1 MPVVSS
7 RTVAEYFGK
16 KHSDVVRAIASTITD
31 APELLASRNFA
42 QWSELVD
49 IGSGAKRTVTGY
61 WMDRKGFCLLA
72 MGITGAKALTFKC
85 AYIRER
91 LQGRKSVPVEDHQ
104 QIREESVRT
113 VRELI
118 LQVLRPFRAHAR
130 GWCVAGRDE
139 TRYWAVGASRLGVC
153 VEASCGGRK
162 SVLQTVRAPLSLDDL
177 TIPM

>member
-16 KHSDVVRAIASTITD
+16 RRDNVLRDIDELIKK
-31 APELLASRNFA
+31 APELRGLIFEDTFEIKR
-42 QWSELVD
+42 
-49 IGSGAKRTVTGY
+49 IGTTAREVPVY

-85 AYIRER
+85 SYIRER